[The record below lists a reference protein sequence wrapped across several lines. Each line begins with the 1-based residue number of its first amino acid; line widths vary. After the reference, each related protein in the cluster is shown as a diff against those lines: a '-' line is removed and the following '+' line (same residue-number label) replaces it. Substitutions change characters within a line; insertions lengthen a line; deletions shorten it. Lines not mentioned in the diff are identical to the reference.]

1 MLEFEKI
8 SRNLARKPDT
18 IEAVAELEEY
28 AAALPAT
35 LNELQE
41 PYLQLA

>member
-8 SRNLARKPDT
+8 SRQLARKPDT

-28 AAALPAT
+28 AAGLPVT

-41 PYLQLA
+41 PYL